1 MRAASLCVFLPMVS
15 FPLAAAHARGEPR
28 IVLVAPAKDE
38 GIAVRIRAE
47 LEALHFE
54 VLDAEEA
61 GPPAREPLEEAA
73 RKSDA
78 VAAVRIVPSSAGV
91 EVWIVDRMTG
101 KTVLR
106 EIVAEQE
113 PPHGDS
119 ATIALRVMELLRA
132 SLMEL
137 DAPRPPPGEVAPP
150 AVIREILAPR
160 RAETPRAASVP
171 GRRPFLT
178 LELGPSML
186 MSPGGIGPSG
196 LLHTSLHIQRPSE
209 RIGLSTFVSIPVVPA
224 NLAGPEGVATARF
237 GLLGVGLR
245 GSFAPHGAA
254 WNANVG
260 AGLSAVV
267 LHFEG
272 RPERP
277 YAGASETLFTL
288 APYLRVGLG
297 YAVTPHLRLRADVL
311 TGVTVQRPVVEFVG
325 RVAAT
330 WGLPFVSPSL
340 GAELSW
346 D

>member
-1 MRAASLCVFLPMVS
+1 MFLALISL
-15 FPLAAAHARGEPR
+15 PLADARANGEPR

-54 VLDAEEA
+54 VLDVEMEA

-106 EIVAEQE
+106 ELVAEHE
-113 PPHGDS
+113 PPHGGS

-160 RAETPRAASVP
+160 PAEAPPAAA
-171 GRRPFLT
+171 RPNKRPLLT

-196 LLHTSLHIQRPSE
+196 LLHTSMHILRPSE
-209 RIGLSTFVSIPVVPA
+209 RIGMSAFVSIPVVPA
-224 NLAGPEGVATARF
+224 NLLGPEGVATSRI
-237 GLLGVGLR
+237 GLLGVGFR
-245 GSFAPHGAA
+245 GSFAPRGAA
-254 WNANVG
+254 WNVNVG
-260 AGLSAVV
+260 AGLSAVL

-272 RPERP
+272 RPARS
-277 YAGASETLFTL
+277 YAGTSETLFTF
-288 APYLRVGLG
+288 APYLRAGLG
-297 YAVTPHLRLRADVL
+297 YAVTPHLRIRADVL
-311 TGVTVQRPVVEFVG
+311 TGVTAQRPVVQFVG

-346 D
+346 N

>member
-1 MRAASLCVFLPMVS
+1 MKAAALCVSLAVAS
-15 FPLAAAHARGEPR
+15 FPLAAAHASGEPR
-28 IVLVAPAKDE
+28 IVLVAPAKDA

-54 VLDAEEA
+54 VLDVAMGAE
-61 GPPAREPLEEAA
+61 PPAREPLEDAA

-106 EIVAEQE
+106 ELVAEDE

-150 AVIREILAPR
+150 PIIREILAPR
-160 RAETPRAASVP
+160 RAEEPRAAVP
-171 GRRPFLT
+171 DKRPFLT

-196 LLHTSLHIQRPSE
+196 LLHTSVHIQRPSE
-209 RIGLSTFVSIPVVPA
+209 RFGMSAFVSTPVVPA
-224 NLAGPEGVATARF
+224 NLVGPEGTATARF

-245 GSFAPHGAA
+245 GSFAPRGAA
-254 WNANVG
+254 WNVNVG
-260 AGLSAVV
+260 AGLSAVL

-277 YAGASETLFTL
+277 YAGASETLFTF
-288 APYLRVGLG
+288 APYLRAGLG
-297 YAVTPHLRLRADVL
+297 YAVTPHLRIRADAL
-311 TGVTVQRPVVEFVG
+311 TGVTVQRPVVKFSG

-330 WGLPFVSPSL
+330 WGLPFISPSL